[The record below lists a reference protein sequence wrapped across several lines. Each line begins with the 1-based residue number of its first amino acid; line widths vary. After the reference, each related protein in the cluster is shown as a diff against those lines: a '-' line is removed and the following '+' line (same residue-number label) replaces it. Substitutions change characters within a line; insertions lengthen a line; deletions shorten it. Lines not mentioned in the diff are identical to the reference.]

1 MYVCNYVFVKK
12 GNKVKE
18 DNNNNNNNTIPYVFV
33 FMCLMYVC
41 M

>member
-1 MYVCNYVFVKK
+1 MDLLKK
-12 GNKVKE
+12 GNKVKEE

-33 FMCLMYVC
+33 FMCLMYV